1 MHITVLG
8 AGAFGTAIAQLLA
21 TNGHAVTLW
30 CYEQEVADAIT
41 RTRINARYLP
51 ATPLHSNITATTSLQ
66 EACTNSLIFVAIPV
80 KHLRAVLVQTS
91 AYITTQ
97 HTCIM
102 LSKGIESNTL
112 LLPSQIVQDIFPHIS
127 STAIAVLSG
136 PSYAQEV
143 AAEQPT
149 SIMLAAADKNFA
161 HEIESLVSNNWFN
174 AKFTDDIAGVQLC
187 AAYKNVAALAVG
199 MLAGAGYGENTKA
212 LMLMHCLAE
221 MRTLLSFFGAQEQT
235 VYSSAGLGDLMLTCY
250 GKLSRNQAAGMLLG
264 QGKKL
269 SAIITQLG
277 TEPEGINSVVAFH
290 ELTKKNNL
298 TLPICSTAHEIIF
311 NSKSV
316 ADLLAAIKY

>member
-1 MHITVLG
+1 MNISILG

-21 TNGHAVTLW
+21 TNGHAVKLW

-41 RTRINARYLP
+41 RTKINVRYLP
-51 ATPLHSNITATTSLQ
+51 ATTLHSNITATTALQ
-66 EACTNSLIFVAIPV
+66 EACANSLIFIAIPV

-91 AYITTQ
+91 PYVTSQ
-97 HTCIM
+97 HKCIM
-102 LSKGIESNTL
+102 LCKGIESNTL
-112 LLPSQIVQDIFPHIS
+112 LLPSQIVHAIVPQIS
-127 STAIAVLSG
+127 STSLAVLSG

-149 SIMLAAADKNFA
+149 SVMLAAADKNFA
-161 HEIESLVSNNWFN
+161 HAIESLVSNNLFN

-187 AAYKNVAALAVG
+187 AAYKNVAALAIG

-212 LMLMHCLAE
+212 LMLMRCLAE

-290 ELTKKNNL
+290 ALTKKNNL
-298 TLPICSTAHEIIF
+298 MLPICSTVHEIIF

-316 ADLLAAIKY
+316 ADLLAVLSH